1 MAISKVVYDGNTL
14 IDLTNDTVTADT
26 LTSGVTA
33 HNAAGVSITGTASY
47 LPTSGGTITGDLTV
61 NGHIYPADST
71 TLIASGSM
79 TGGSSPWYI
88 SGGFNGAVYKN
99 LLIALRVRQ
108 YSGSNLYITY
118 TFPSIADVWG
128 LYIPYASDFYRA
140 AVTITGSGEDMGML
154 LQIDSSGFSTTA
166 YVYAML

>member
-14 IDLTNDTVTADT
+14 IDLTSDTVTADT

-47 LPTSGGTITGDLTV
+47 LPTSGGTITGNVTI
-61 NGHIYPADST
+61 NGQIYSSDST

-79 TGGSSPWYI
+79 TGGSSTWYI
-88 SGGFNGAVYKN
+88 SGSWNSNIYKN

-108 YSGSNLYITY
+108 YSSSNLFITY
-118 TFPSIADVWG
+118 TFPSIADVWN
-128 LYIPYASDFYRA
+128 LYIPYAGDFYRA
-140 AVTITGSGEDMGML
+140 ALTISGSGATKAMT